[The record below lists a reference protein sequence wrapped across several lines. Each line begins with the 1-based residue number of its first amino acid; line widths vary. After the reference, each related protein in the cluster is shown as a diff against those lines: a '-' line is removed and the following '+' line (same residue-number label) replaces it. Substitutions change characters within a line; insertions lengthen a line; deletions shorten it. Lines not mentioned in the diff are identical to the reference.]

1 MQRGLGHG
9 QIVDNMR
16 RVRLVN
22 LALGDPD
29 DVEIYAAA
37 AVWDWTQKPQGKRV
51 VEEFGITTDQM
62 YWTQGTMH
70 SHSITVDIWS
80 DVDEQTEI
88 LLKLSGLC
96 QL

>member
-1 MQRGLGHG
+1 
-9 QIVDNMR
+9 MR

-22 LALGDPD
+22 LALGDPA

-37 AVWDWTQKPQGKRV
+37 AVWEWTQKPQGQRV

-62 YWTQGTMH
+62 YWTQGPMH

-80 DVDEQTEI
+80 DVDDEVAA

>member
-1 MQRGLGHG
+1 
-9 QIVDNMR
+9 MR
-16 RVRLVN
+16 RIRLAN

-29 DVEIYAAA
+29 DVAIYAAA
-37 AVWDWTQKPQGKRV
+37 AVWDWTQKPDGKRV

-62 YWTQGTMH
+62 YWTNGPMR
-70 SHSITVDIWS
+70 SYSITVDIWTE
-80 DVDEQTEI
+80 VEDEVAT

>member
-1 MQRGLGHG
+1 MSRRLGHG
-9 QIVDNMR
+9 QIGAKMR

-22 LALGDPD
+22 LALGDPS
-29 DVEIYAAA
+29 DVEIYAAS
-37 AVWDWTQKPQGKRV
+37 AVWDWTQKPPGKRV

-62 YWTQGTMH
+62 YWTHGTMR
-70 SHSITVDIWS
+70 SYSITIDIWA
-80 DVDEQTEI
+80 DVEPEVEA

>member
-1 MQRGLGHG
+1 MSRGFGHG
-9 QIVDNMR
+9 QIGDNMR

-37 AVWDWTQKPQGKRV
+37 AVWEWTQQPLGKRV
-51 VEEFGITTDQM
+51 VEEFGITTAQM
-62 YWTQGTMH
+62 TWAHGPMQP
-70 SHSITVDIWS
+70 HSITIDVWTE
-80 DVDEQTEI
+80 VDEQTEI

>member
-1 MQRGLGHG
+1 MSRGFGHG
-9 QIVDNMR
+9 QIGDNMR

-22 LALGDPD
+22 LALGDPA